1 MVKNFAS
8 PKKAVSIDQCYTC
21 GGVFLDNKELSQ
33 IRGEYDNTDELRA
46 DVEKMIEDNFGEE
59 LKKSELEAKEA
70 KKIDTVREL
79 LLYLGKKD

>member
-1 MVKNFAS
+1 M
-8 PKKAVSIDQCYTC
+8 
-21 GGVFLDNKELSQ
+21 NKLVDLQ
-33 IRGEYDNTDELRA
+33 PRI
-46 DVEKMIEDNFGEE
+46 VEKMIEDNFGEE